1 MHIHVISL
9 RGPLARL
16 SGLVLVLLLA
26 AWIVNPRVLH
36 ASTSQDP
43 PLPVYRVQ
51 TRQSVMALTINVVW
65 GTEHVPALIG
75 ELKRAGV
82 VATFMVGG
90 TWAAAHPDLVR
101 MMQRDGD
108 QVGNHGYDHRHPN
121 QLSYAA
127 IVADIERTNQVVQRI
142 VGLSPTVYAPPY
154 GEFNSTVLKA
164 ARSLNMTL
172 VMWTIDT
179 IDWRPSSSVT
189 YMVSKVL
196 KKAAPGSLVLMHP
209 TDRTALALPKII
221 AGLKHQG
228 YHLVTVA
235 HLLKSGIPRTDS

>member
-36 ASTSQDP
+36 ASAGQHP
-43 PLPVYRVQ
+43 PIPVYRVQ
-51 TRQSVMALTINVVW
+51 TRQRVMALTINVVW
-65 GTEHVPALIG
+65 GTEHVPALIE
-75 ELKRAGV
+75 ELKKAGV
-82 VATFMVGG
+82 PATFMVGG
-90 TWAAAHPDLVR
+90 AWAQAHPDLVR
-101 MMQRDGD
+101 TMRRDGD
-108 QVGNHGYDHRHPN
+108 QIGNHGYNHGHPN
-121 QLSYAA
+121 QLSYAEN
-127 IVADIERTNQVVQRI
+127 VTDIERTNQIVQKI
-142 VGLSPTVYAPPY
+142 VGFSPRVYAPPY
-154 GEFNSTVLKA
+154 GEFNSMVLRA
-164 ARSLNMTL
+164 AHSLHMTL

-179 IDWRPSSSVT
+179 IDWRPSSSIT

-196 KKAAPGSLVLMHP
+196 AKASPGSLVLMHP

-228 YHLVTVA
+228 YHLVTVT